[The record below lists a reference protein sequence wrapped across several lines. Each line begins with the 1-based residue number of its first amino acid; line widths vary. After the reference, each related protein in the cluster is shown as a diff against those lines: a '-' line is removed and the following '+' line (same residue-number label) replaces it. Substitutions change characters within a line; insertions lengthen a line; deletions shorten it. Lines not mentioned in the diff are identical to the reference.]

1 MFLKLPQILSKLL
14 LFIKQGNNHFTN
26 CSSSFRLGA
35 FLQIISLWQSS
46 ASKPRR
52 YIKMVNNEKK
62 VNKGFPLLS
71 TYYGAR
77 QCVT

>member
-26 CSSSFRLGA
+26 CSSFRLGA
-35 FLQIISLWQSS
+35 FLQITQPLAEP

-62 VNKGFPLLS
+62 S
-71 TYYGAR
+71 
-77 QCVT
+77 